1 VGALL
6 LELGRTTLSLRMGQS
21 PVSLLRLWVKHIQT
35 DLELLMSVG
44 LYDERSLIVFVC
56 WNCPVQGEAVVNAG
70 PAIFISPAG
79 PNPIM
84 VQVSRIP
91 CLRRFY
97 ANSSCT
103 MDIVLSPVPYSALM
117 CFHGD

>member
-1 VGALL
+1 MGEYLL
-6 LELGRTTLSLRMGQS
+6 FQNLG
-21 PVSLLRLWVKHIQT
+21 
-35 DLELLMSVG
+35 LLMA
-44 LYDERSLIVFVC
+44 ERGCEMNVC
-56 WNCPVQGEAVVNAG
+56 EWWHSHVQGEAVVNPG

>member
-1 VGALL
+1 
-6 LELGRTTLSLRMGQS
+6 
-21 PVSLLRLWVKHIQT
+21 
-35 DLELLMSVG
+35 MSVG
-44 LYDERSLIVFVC
+44 LYDERTLIIFVC

-91 CLRRFY
+91 CLRSFY

-103 MDIVLSPVPYSALM
+103 MDIVFSPVPYSALM